1 MSEPGAVA
9 QGSEAATPPGGAAR
23 RVAWGLFDQV
33 LSSASNFLVTIIAAA
48 SLSAS
53 DFGAFALAT
62 AVCIITVS
70 VSRGLASDPLATAH
84 AGDPEGELRWAIR
97 SAAGVSVAVSLVV
110 AVLVAGVGFVIG
122 GTIAWL
128 FLALALT
135 LPGVTLQDY
144 LRYALIVRG
153 DARQTFMNDLFW
165 TVLQVAFLVVAIA
178 LDGGAVALY
187 LAWGVAGNLAAVLGL
202 VQARTWIGGPSSLRP
217 WLRRHRRLWPFFVLD
232 NMVYQA
238 TTLVLVVVIALASS
252 LAQVGGFRAAV
263 TLFAPLAI
271 IGRGVVGVAVP
282 ELARRRDDPIAIR
295 RNSLKIAWA
304 LTPMAV
310 VWAILMLLVPDSLGR
325 QMLGESWDLAEP
337 LLVLAGAASTVSLF
351 TVGTVVGIR
360 ALGAGREGLT
370 ARLVVSLLVLV
381 FATGGAIVD
390 GAHGA
395 LLALAWSAPLQIA
408 TWWWLLVKA
417 SNNALSA
424 QSEETKVEESS

>member
-9 QGSEAATPPGGAAR
+9 TGTNLTAPPGGAAR

-48 SLSAS
+48 SLSAT

-84 AGDPEGELRWAIR
+84 AGDAGDELRWAIR
-97 SAAGVSVAVSLVV
+97 SAAGVSVAASLVV
-110 AVLVAGVGFVIG
+110 AVVTAGIGFVIG

-153 DARQTFMNDLFW
+153 DAKQTFLNDLFW

-178 LDGGAVALY
+178 LDGGAVALF
-187 LAWGVAGNLAAVLGL
+187 LAWGVAGNLAAALGL
-202 VQARTWIGGPSSLRP
+202 WQARTWIGRPGTIRP

-238 TTLVLVVVIALASS
+238 TTLVLVIVIALASS

-282 ELARRRDDPIAIR
+282 ELARRRDDPVAIR
-295 RNSLKIAWA
+295 KASLKIAWA
-304 LTPMAV
+304 LTPMAI
-310 VWAILMLLVPDSLGR
+310 VWAILMLLIPDSLGR
-325 QMLGESWDLAEP
+325 KILGESWDLAEP
-337 LLVLAGAASTVSLF
+337 LLVLAGAATTVSLF

-370 ARLVVSLLVLV
+370 ARLVVSVLVLSSASV
-381 FATGGAIVD
+381 GAVVD

-395 LLALAWSAPLQIA
+395 LALLAWTAPLQIA

-417 SNNALSA
+417 SQRAVRVQA
-424 QSEETKVEESS
+424 EETRVEESS

>member
-1 MSEPGAVA
+1 
-9 QGSEAATPPGGAAR
+9 
-23 RVAWGLFDQV
+23 VAWGLFDQV

-48 SLSAS
+48 SLSAT

-84 AGDPEGELRWAIR
+84 AGDSDEGLRWAIR
-97 SAAGVSVAVSLVV
+97 SAAGVSVVVSIVV
-110 AVLVAGVGFVIG
+110 AVLIAGIGFFVG

-153 DARQTFMNDLFW
+153 DAKQTFMNDLFW
-165 TVLQVAFLVVAIA
+165 TVLQVVFLVVAIA

-202 VQARTWIGGPSSLRP
+202 AQARTWIGGPGSLRP
-217 WLRRHRRLWPFFVLD
+217 WLRRHRKLWPFFVLD

-238 TTLVLVVVIALASS
+238 TTLVLVIVIALASS

-282 ELARRRDDPIAIR
+282 ELARRRDDPTAVR
-295 RNSLKIAWA
+295 RASLKIAWA

-310 VWAILMLLVPDSLGR
+310 VWAILMLLIPDSLGR
-325 QMLGESWDLAEP
+325 KILGESWDLAEP
-337 LLVLAGAASTVSLF
+337 LLVLAGAATTVSLF

-370 ARLVVSLLVLV
+370 ARLVVSVLVLG
-381 FATGGAIVD
+381 FASGGAFVD

-395 LLALAWSAPLQIA
+395 LAALAWSAPLQIA

-417 SNNALSA
+417 SQRAVRTQQLE
-424 QSEETKVEESS
+424 QMKESS

>member
-1 MSEPGAVA
+1 MSEPGAAPAGTAVT
-9 QGSEAATPPGGAAR
+9 TPPGGAAR

-48 SLSAS
+48 SLSAT

-84 AGDPEGELRWAIR
+84 AGGPDAELRWAIR
-97 SAAGVSVAVSLVV
+97 SAAGVSVAVSVV
-110 AVLVAGVGFVIG
+110 AAVLVAGIGFLVG

-153 DARQTFMNDLFW
+153 DAKQTFMNDLFW
-165 TVLQVAFLVVAIA
+165 TVLQVAFLVVAIT

-187 LAWGVAGNLAAVLGL
+187 LAGGVAGNLAAVLGL
-202 VQARTWIGGPSSLRP
+202 VQARTWIGGPESIRP
-217 WLRRHRRLWPFFVLD
+217 WLRRHRKLWPFFVLD

-238 TTLVLVVVIALASS
+238 TTLVLVIVIALASS

-295 RNSLKIAWA
+295 RASLKIAWA

-310 VWAILMLLVPDSLGR
+310 VWAILMLLIPDSLGR
-325 QMLGESWDLAEP
+325 KILGESWDLAEP
-337 LLVLAGAASTVSLF
+337 LLVLAGAATTVSLF

-370 ARLVVSLLVLV
+370 ARLVVSVLVLG
-381 FATGGAIVD
+381 FASGGAFVD

-395 LLALAWSAPLQIA
+395 LAALAWSAPLQIA
-408 TWWWLLVKA
+408 IWWWLLVKA
-417 SNNALSA
+417 SQRAVRT
-424 QSEETKVEESS
+424 QQVEQMKESS